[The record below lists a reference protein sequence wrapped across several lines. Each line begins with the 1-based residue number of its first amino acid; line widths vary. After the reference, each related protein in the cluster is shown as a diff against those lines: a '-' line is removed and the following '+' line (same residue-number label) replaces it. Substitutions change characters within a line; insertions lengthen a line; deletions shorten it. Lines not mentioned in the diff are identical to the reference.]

1 VGLLSTYGGGEGDCC
16 LWLVDATG
24 AYRVRAHAIGWG
36 AKTINE
42 RLRRIDSS
50 ILTREQ
56 CVLRL
61 LQTIV
66 EEPDEKEKTAW
77 KFPSNAYAEV
87 AVIASSQR
95 KMSRLRKASFV
106 SPSNEKR

>member
-1 VGLLSTYGGGEGDCC
+1 MGLLSTYGGGEGDGC

-24 AYRVRAHAIGWG
+24 AYCVRAHAIGWG
-36 AKTINE
+36 AQTVNE

-50 ILTREQ
+50 ILTTEQ
-56 CVLRL
+56 CALRL

-66 EEPDEKEKTAW
+66 EEPDETDKSAW
-77 KFPSNAYAEV
+77 KLPSNAYVEV
-87 AVIASSQR
+87 AVVSSSQR

-106 SPSNEKR
+106 SPSND

>member
-1 VGLLSTYGGGEGDCC
+1 MGLLSTYGGGEGDCC

-24 AYRVRAHAIGWG
+24 AYCVRAHAIGWG

-56 CVLRL
+56 CALRL

-66 EEPDEKEKTAW
+66 EEPNEKEKTAW
-77 KFPSNAYAEV
+77 NLPSNVYAEV
-87 AVIASSQR
+87 AVVNSSQR
-95 KMSRLRKASFV
+95 KMSRLRRASFV
-106 SPSNEKR
+106 SPSND